1 MAAGRPLNRMV
12 PLVASACL
20 SKIACVE
27 GSHPGYFFNFVKPRT
42 PDPGNRCYEDLCD
55 SSHSDRGR
63 RGSRYRGTGRSRW
76 PPHLRWAAHP
86 VDGNSAWSANW
97 SISPWS
103 QRNRKLKG
111 PPCIALMVHLPGQSR
126 IMTLEQVKELLK
138 KGSDH

>member
-1 MAAGRPLNRMV
+1 MKIFATVLTAIAVVAALG
-12 PLVASACL
+12 A
-20 SKIACVE
+20 
-27 GSHPGYFFNFVKPRT
+27 
-42 PDPGNRCYEDLCD
+42 D
-55 SSHSDRGR
+55 
-63 RGSRYRGTGRSRW
+63 RGTGRSRW